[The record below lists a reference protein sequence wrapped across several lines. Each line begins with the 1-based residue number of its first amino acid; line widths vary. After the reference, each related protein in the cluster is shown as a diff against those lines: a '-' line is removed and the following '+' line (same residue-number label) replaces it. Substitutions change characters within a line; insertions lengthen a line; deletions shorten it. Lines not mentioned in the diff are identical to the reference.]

1 MNAHLDIL
9 FMATLA
15 LLPVIGLGR
24 WVVVSAR
31 RLRRASQTPPP
42 ASMWKRA
49 ASVEPHLRPPV
60 NGMVLRQVAIHVA
73 RRHHAPLPKE
83 PGKLWR

>member
-1 MNAHLDIL
+1 MNAYLNISL
-9 FMATLA
+9 TLLVVVLPAGGTAFWFMKKIARLNRS
-15 LLPVIGLGR
+15 LGR
-24 WVVVSAR
+24 GT
-31 RLRRASQTPPP
+31 ASL
-42 ASMWKRA
+42 WKRA

-60 NGMVLRQVAIHVA
+60 VGAVIRPIAIHVA